1 MSSLSEFFNLK
12 DRCCSRLISLIFPV
26 NALSVF
32 MSFAL
37 GFLLQ
42 KYERHIWQSQDHQIQ
57 AILAQ
62 PDHSSPARGAPV
74 HECAQP
80 RAAKSDSADS

>member
-1 MSSLSEFFNLK
+1 MTCLHVF
-12 DRCCSRLISLIFPV
+12 CSGISAISL
-26 NALSVF
+26 LE
-32 MSFAL
+32 
-37 GFLLQ
+37 
-42 KYERHIWQSQDHQIQ
+42 KYERHMRQSQDHQIQ